1 MQVHP
6 EHAQAAT
13 SYLPHGYCYL
23 WNPPLLWTHVVSD
36 FLIGASY
43 VAISLALAYLVHRAR
58 RDIPFSVVFVA
69 FGLFIIACGFTH
81 FIEIWTL
88 WKPVYWVSGGV
99 KAVTAAASVATAAFM
114 PLTVPRVL
122 TTLRDAKLS
131 RQREL
136 AEARAAALQE
146 QNDLLQAQ
154 AVELNEQRETAQE
167 LAIQLEQANEQ
178 LSWALAE
185 AQEALRR
192 AEAADRAKGD
202 FLATMSHELR
212 TPLNAIIG
220 YEQLLEDELF
230 GPVNPQQQTQLRRI
244 YTSADHLRGL
254 VDEVLTLSR
263 ADAGHESLALEEVDV
278 AGAVQSVAEM
288 TAPLAAEKGL
298 RFSVQRPPSGLAL
311 RTDPGKL
318 RQVLLNLLSNAIKF
332 TDRGEVMLQAREEGG
347 AVVFVVRDTGI
358 GVSPENLSKIFD
370 PFWQVEQSHTR
381 TYGGSGLGLAVSQ
394 RLARL
399 LGGEVTA
406 ESAPG
411 QGSTFTLRLPRFMPA
426 ESPTGS

>member
-1 MQVHP
+1 
-6 EHAQAAT
+6 AT
-13 SYLPHGYCYL
+13 AYLPHGYCYL
-23 WNPPLLWTHVVSD
+23 WNPPLLWTHVLSD

-81 FIEIWTL
+81 FMEIWTL
-88 WKPVYWVSGGV
+88 WQPVYWLSGGV

-114 PLTVPRVL
+114 PVTVPRVL

-136 AEARAAALQE
+136 AEARAVALQE
-146 QNDLLQAQ
+146 HNEALQAQ
-154 AVELNEQRETAQE
+154 AVELNAQRETAQE
-167 LAIQLEQANEQ
+167 LARRLERTNEQ
-178 LSWALAE
+178 LRWALEE

-192 AEAADRAKGD
+192 AEAADNAKGD

-220 YEQLLEDELF
+220 YGQLLEEGLF
-230 GPVNPQQQTQLRRI
+230 GPVTDQQKTQLRRI
-244 YTSADHLRGL
+244 HGSADHLRGL

-263 ADAGHESLALEEVDV
+263 VDAGHENVSTGDVDV
-278 AGAVQSVAEM
+278 AEAVHDAAGM
-288 TAPLAAEKGL
+288 TAPQAAEKGL
-298 RFSVQRPPSGLAL
+298 RFTVVPPADGLAI
-311 RTDPGKL
+311 RTDAGKL

-332 TDRGEVMLQAREEGG
+332 TDTGEVVLEAREEDGG
-347 AVVFVVRDTGI
+347 VVFVVRDTGI
-358 GVSPENLSKIFD
+358 GISHENLSRIFD

-381 TYGGSGLGLAVSQ
+381 TYGGSGLGLAVSR

-406 ESAPG
+406 ASTPG
-411 QGSTFTLRLPRFMPA
+411 QGSTFTLRLPLA
-426 ESPTGS
+426 VS